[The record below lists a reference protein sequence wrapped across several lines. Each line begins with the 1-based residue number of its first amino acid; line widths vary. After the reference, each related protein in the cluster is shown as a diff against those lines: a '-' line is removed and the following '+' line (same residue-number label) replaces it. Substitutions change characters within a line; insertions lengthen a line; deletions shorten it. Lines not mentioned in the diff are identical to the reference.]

1 MRMVDLP
8 SLHRRVID
16 IFDGMGLDVPNVD
29 TDVFVSGLL
38 DSMSFVEL
46 LAELEQQFGFV
57 FRLDDLEMDNFRSV
71 RAIAAFLGGEDA
83 AAASQTA
90 ESA

>member
-1 MRMVDLP
+1 MMNLP
-8 SLHRRVID
+8 RLHRQVID
-16 IFDGMGLDVPNVD
+16 IFDRMGLDVPSIE
-29 TDVFVSGLL
+29 TDVFAAGLL

-57 FRLDDLEMDNFRSV
+57 FRLDDLEMDHFRSV
-71 RAIAAFLGGEDA
+71 RAIAAYLGGADA
-83 AAASQTA
+83 AAAKQTA

>member
-1 MRMVDLP
+1 MLDRP
-8 SLHRRVID
+8 NAHRKLLD
-16 IFDGMGLDVPNVD
+16 IFDRMGLDVPTID
-29 TDVFVSGLL
+29 TDVFATGLI

-57 FRLDDLEMDNFRSV
+57 FSLDDLEMDNFRTV
-71 RAIAAFLGGEDA
+71 RAIATVLGAEESGA
-83 AAASQTA
+83 AAAA

>member
-1 MRMVDLP
+1 MIDLP
-8 SLHRRVID
+8 NLHRRVID
-16 IFDGMGLDVPNVD
+16 IFDRMGLDVPSVD
-29 TDVFVSGLL
+29 TDVFACGLL

-46 LAELEQQFGFV
+46 LAALEQHFGFV

-83 AAASQTA
+83 ATANQAA